1 MTVSNIYKLLDKME
15 MVLLKGMAIPVTPW
29 VVIHQDKV
37 LDVLDKIRASV
48 PGEIQEANIILKRR
62 DEIQMDAHNKAEQ
75 ILNEANLRAKRL
87 VEDSEILK
95 AVKAEAEKIREEVI
109 DECKKLKKLTQDDCD
124 KIKAQAINEAI
135 SIREGS
141 DKYAETVMTRLETD
155 LSELT
160 SIVDT
165 GKSQLSVLKTES
177 MAKIAAYK
185 SQLSPNL
192 PFDAEVVTEE
202 TVSR

>member
-15 MVLLKGMAIPVTPW
+15 MILIKGFSIPVAPW
-29 VVIHQDKV
+29 AIVDRDKV
-37 LDVLDKIRASV
+37 LDVFDKIRASI

-75 ILNEANLRAKRL
+75 ILNEASLRAKRM
-87 VEDSEILK
+87 VDDSEILK
-95 AVKAEAEKIREEVI
+95 AVKTEAEKIREEVI
-109 DECKKLKKLTQDDCD
+109 VECKRLKKQTQDDAD
-124 KIKAQAINEAI
+124 RIKAQAINEAI

-141 DKYAETVMTRLETD
+141 DKYAETVITRLESD

-160 SIVDT
+160 SIVGT

-177 MAKIAAYK
+177 MAKIANYK
-185 SQLSPNL
+185 SQLSPSL
-192 PFDAEVVTEE
+192 PFDEAEEE
-202 TVSR
+202 TANR